1 MLPTP
6 WSTPCCEACRDEHR
20 EPRGSEPMTDPVVR
34 SEIAGGV
41 CTVTL
46 DDPERKNALS
56 AQLTSELMD
65 ALDAAEADDAVRVI
79 VLTNTG
85 NTFCAGAN
93 LSERSGRSEAS
104 SLRPVDPAEM
114 FARFGRSAKP
124 YVGKINGHCVAGG
137 MGLAAAMDYSV
148 VVDTAKMGFTEV
160 RIGVAPAMISVLCL
174 PKMRA
179 SDARAAFLRG
189 NRFLAPEAERMGII
203 NRAAAADE
211 IDAIVDEVVGDLVK
225 GSPAALAATK
235 QLLANVPNMTTDD
248 AFAWTAPL
256 SADLFK
262 GDDAREGMGAFLEKR
277 PASWIP
283 QEHH

>member
-1 MLPTP
+1 
-6 WSTPCCEACRDEHR
+6 
-20 EPRGSEPMTDPVVR
+20 MTVPVVR
-34 SEIAGGV
+34 SETAGGV

-93 LSERSGRSEAS
+93 LSERSGRSEAP
-104 SLRPVDPAEM
+104 SLRQVDPAEM
-114 FARFGRSAKP
+114 FARFGTSAKP

-148 VVDTAKMGFTEV
+148 VLDTAKMGFTEV

-203 NRAAAADE
+203 NRAVSAAE
-211 IDAIVDEVVGDLVK
+211 IDAVVNEVVGDLVK

-256 SADLFK
+256 SAELFK
-262 GDDAREGMGAFLEKR
+262 GDDAKEGMAAFLEKR

>member
-1 MLPTP
+1 
-6 WSTPCCEACRDEHR
+6 
-20 EPRGSEPMTDPVVR
+20 MTDPVVR
-34 SEIAGGV
+34 SETVDGV

-56 AQLTSELMD
+56 AQLTAELMD
-65 ALDAAEADDAVRVI
+65 ALDAAEADDTVRVI

-93 LSERSGRSEAS
+93 LSERSGRTADAPV
-104 SLRPVDPAEM
+104 RQVDPAEM

-124 YVGKINGHCVAGG
+124 FVGKINGHCVAGG

-148 VVDTAKMGFTEV
+148 VLDTAKMGFTEV

-189 NRFLAPEAERMGII
+189 NRFLAPEAQRMGII
-203 NRAAAADE
+203 NEAVAADE
-211 IDAIVDEVVGDLVK
+211 IDAAVDAVVADLVK

-235 QLLANVPNMTTDD
+235 QLLATVPNLTTDE
-248 AFAWTAPL
+248 AFGWTAPL
-256 SADLFK
+256 SAELFQ
-262 GDDAREGMGAFLEKR
+262 GDDAKEGMAAFLEKR
-277 PASWIP
+277 PAAWIP
-283 QEHH
+283 DGFREEDDR

>member
-1 MLPTP
+1 
-6 WSTPCCEACRDEHR
+6 
-20 EPRGSEPMTDPVVR
+20 MTVPVVR
-34 SEIAGGV
+34 SETAGGV

-93 LSERSGRSEAS
+93 LSERSGQAAS
-104 SLRPVDPAEM
+104 VPSRHVDPAEM
-114 FARFGRSAKP
+114 FARFGRSPKP
-124 YVGKINGHCVAGG
+124 YVGKIRGHCVAGG

-148 VVDTAKMGFTEV
+148 VLDTAKMGFTEV

-203 NRAAAADE
+203 NRAVSAAE
-211 IDAIVDEVVGDLVK
+211 IDAVVNEVVGDLVK

-256 SADLFK
+256 SAELFK
-262 GDDAREGMGAFLEKR
+262 GDDAKEGMAAFLEKR

>member
-1 MLPTP
+1 M
-6 WSTPCCEACRDEHR
+6 S
-20 EPRGSEPMTDPVVR
+20 DPVVL
-34 SEIAGGV
+34 SETVNGV

-46 DDPERKNALS
+46 NDPERKNALS
-56 AQLTSELMD
+56 AELTSELMD
-65 ALDAAEADDAVRVI
+65 ALDAAEADSSVRAI
-79 VLTNTG
+79 VLTNSG

-93 LSERSGRSEAS
+93 LSERSGRSEAKP
-104 SLRPVDPAEM
+104 LRQVDPAEM

-124 YVGKINGHCVAGG
+124 YVGKIRGHCVAGG

-148 VVDTAKMGFTEV
+148 VIDSAKMGFTEV

-174 PKMRA
+174 PKMGA
-179 SDARAAFLRG
+179 ADARAAFLRG

-203 NRAAAADE
+203 NRAVPEAE
-211 IDAIVDEVVGDLVK
+211 IDAVVDEVVADLVK

-235 QLLANVPNMTTDD
+235 ELLATVPNMTTDD

-256 SADLFK
+256 SAQLFK
-262 GDDAREGMGAFLEKR
+262 GDEAREGMAAFLEKR

-283 QEHH
+283 QEGTD

>member
-1 MLPTP
+1 
-6 WSTPCCEACRDEHR
+6 
-20 EPRGSEPMTDPVVR
+20 MTDPVVR
-34 SEIAGGV
+34 SETAGGV

-104 SLRPVDPAEM
+104 SLRQVDPAKM

-148 VVDTAKMGFTEV
+148 VLDTAKMGFTEV

-203 NRAAAADE
+203 NRAVSAAE
-211 IDAIVDEVVGDLVK
+211 IDAVVNEVVGDLVK

-235 QLLANVPNMTTDD
+235 QLLANVSNMTTDD

-256 SADLFK
+256 SAELFK
-262 GDDAREGMGAFLEKR
+262 GDDAKEGMAAFLEKR

>member
-1 MLPTP
+1 
-6 WSTPCCEACRDEHR
+6 
-20 EPRGSEPMTDPVVR
+20 MTDPVVR
-34 SEIAGGV
+34 SETAGGV

-104 SLRPVDPAEM
+104 SLRQVDPAEM
-114 FARFGRSAKP
+114 FARLGRSAKP

-148 VVDTAKMGFTEV
+148 VLDTAKMGFTEV

-203 NRAAAADE
+203 NRAVSAAE
-211 IDAIVDEVVGDLVK
+211 IDAVVNEVVGDLVK

-248 AFAWTAPL
+248 AFTWTAPL
-256 SADLFK
+256 SAELFK
-262 GDDAREGMGAFLEKR
+262 GDDAKEGMAAFLEKR

>member
-1 MLPTP
+1 
-6 WSTPCCEACRDEHR
+6 
-20 EPRGSEPMTDPVVR
+20 MTDPVVR
-34 SEIAGGV
+34 SETAGGV

-104 SLRPVDPAEM
+104 SLRQVDPAEM
-114 FARFGRSAKP
+114 FARFGTSAKP

-148 VVDTAKMGFTEV
+148 VLDTAKMGFTEV

-203 NRAAAADE
+203 NRAVSAAE
-211 IDAIVDEVVGDLVK
+211 IDAVVNEVVGDLVK

-256 SADLFK
+256 SAELFK
-262 GDDAREGMGAFLEKR
+262 GDDAKEGMAAFLEKR

>member
-1 MLPTP
+1 
-6 WSTPCCEACRDEHR
+6 
-20 EPRGSEPMTDPVVR
+20 MTDPVVR
-34 SEIAGGV
+34 SETAGGV

-79 VLTNTG
+79 VLTTTG

-104 SLRPVDPAEM
+104 SLRQVDPAEM

-148 VVDTAKMGFTEV
+148 VLDTAKMGFTEV

-203 NRAAAADE
+203 NRAVSAAE
-211 IDAIVDEVVGDLVK
+211 IDAVVNEVVGDLVK

-256 SADLFK
+256 SAELFK
-262 GDDAREGMGAFLEKR
+262 GDDAKEGMAAFLEKR

>member
-1 MLPTP
+1 M
-6 WSTPCCEACRDEHR
+6 
-20 EPRGSEPMTDPVVR
+20 SETLVR
-34 SEIAGGV
+34 AETADGV

-93 LSERSGRSEAS
+93 LSERSGRSEGKPI
-104 SLRPVDPAEM
+104 RQVDPAEM
-114 FARFGRSAKP
+114 FARFGKSTKP

-148 VVDTAKMGFTEV
+148 VLDTAKMGFTEV

-179 SDARAAFLRG
+179 SDARSAFLRG

-203 NRAAAADE
+203 NRAVAADE
-211 IDAIVDEVVGDLVK
+211 IDAAVDEVVADLVK
-225 GSPAALAATK
+225 GSPAALATTK
-235 QLLANVPNMTTDD
+235 RLLAEVPNLTTDE

-256 SADLFK
+256 SAELFR
-262 GDDAREGMGAFLEKR
+262 GDDAKEGMAAFLEKR
-277 PASWIP
+277 PAAWIP
-283 QEHH
+283 ESHR

>member
-1 MLPTP
+1 MPT
-6 WSTPCCEACRDEHR
+6 W
-20 EPRGSEPMTDPVVR
+20 
-34 SEIAGGV
+34 
-41 CTVTL
+41 L
-46 DDPERKNALS
+46 LS
-56 AQLTSELMD
+56 AL
-65 ALDAAEADDAVRVI
+65 AASLLYSGAYLVLLRILVYPRNWLHPPAWLVCGGAI
-79 VLTNTG
+79 VLGLNAALVVTM
-85 NTFCAGAN
+85 
-93 LSERSGRSEAS
+93 SSGSTAAS
-104 SLRPVDPAEM
+104 LIVWGTVSTMLAAFIAAPAIE
-114 FARFGRSAKP
+114 FLPGQTQA
-124 YVGKINGHCVAGG
+124 CVAALAELPPSTG

-148 VVDTAKMGFTEV
+148 VLDTAKMGFTEV

-189 NRFLAPEAERMGII
+189 NRFLASEAERMGII
-203 NRAAAADE
+203 NRAVSAAE
-211 IDAIVDEVVGDLVK
+211 IDAVVNEVVGDLVK

-256 SADLFK
+256 SAELFK
-262 GDDAREGMGAFLEKR
+262 GDDAKEGMAAFLEKR

>member
-1 MLPTP
+1 
-6 WSTPCCEACRDEHR
+6 
-20 EPRGSEPMTDPVVR
+20 MTDPVVR
-34 SEIAGGV
+34 SETAGGV

-46 DDPERKNALS
+46 DDLERKNALS

-104 SLRPVDPAEM
+104 SLRQVDPAEM

-148 VVDTAKMGFTEV
+148 VLDTAKMGFTEV

-203 NRAAAADE
+203 NRAVSAAE
-211 IDAIVDEVVGDLVK
+211 IDAVVNEVVGDLVK

-256 SADLFK
+256 SAELFK
-262 GDDAREGMGAFLEKR
+262 GDDAKEGMAAFLEKR

>member
-1 MLPTP
+1 MLLTP
-6 WSTPCCEACRDEHR
+6 WSTLCCEACREEHR
-20 EPRGSEPMTDPVVR
+20 EPRGIEPMTDPVVR
-34 SEIAGGV
+34 SETVGGV

-104 SLRPVDPAEM
+104 SLRQVDPAEM

-148 VVDTAKMGFTEV
+148 VLDTAKMGFTEV

-203 NRAAAADE
+203 NRAVAADE

-235 QLLANVPNMTTDD
+235 QLLANVPNMTTDE

-256 SADLFK
+256 STDLFK
-262 GDDAREGMGAFLEKR
+262 GDDAKEGMAAFLEKR
-277 PASWIP
+277 AASWIP

>member
-1 MLPTP
+1 MT
-6 WSTPCCEACRDEHR
+6 EQVVH
-20 EPRGSEPMTDPVVR
+20 SET
-34 SEIAGGV
+34 AGGV

-65 ALDAAEADDAVRVI
+65 ALDAAEADDDVRVI

-85 NTFCAGAN
+85 TTFCAGAD
-93 LSERSGRSEAS
+93 LSERSGRRADRSH
-104 SLRPVDPAEM
+104 RPVDPADM
-114 FARFGRSAKP
+114 FARFGRSPKP
-124 YVGKINGHCVAGG
+124 YVGRINGHCVAGG

-148 VVDTAKMGFTEV
+148 VLETAKMGFTEV

-189 NRFLAPEAERMGII
+189 NRFLAPEAQRMGLI
-203 NRAAAADE
+203 NAAVPADRL
-211 IDAIVDEVVGDLVK
+211 DAEVADVVADLVK

-235 QLLANVPNMTTDD
+235 QLLAEVPNLTSDD

-256 SADLFK
+256 SAALFE
-262 GDDAREGMGAFLEKR
+262 GEDAKEGMAAFLEKR
-277 PASWIP
+277 PAAWIP
-283 QEHH
+283 ETYR

>member
-1 MLPTP
+1 
-6 WSTPCCEACRDEHR
+6 
-20 EPRGSEPMTDPVVR
+20 MTDPVVR
-34 SEIAGGV
+34 SETAGGV

-56 AQLTSELMD
+56 AKLTSELMD

-104 SLRPVDPAEM
+104 SLRQVDPAEM
-114 FARFGRSAKP
+114 FARFSTSAKP

-148 VVDTAKMGFTEV
+148 VLDTAKMGFTEV

-203 NRAAAADE
+203 NRSVSAAE
-211 IDAIVDEVVGDLVK
+211 IDAVVDEVVGDLVK

-262 GDDAREGMGAFLEKR
+262 GDDAKEGMAAFLEKR

-283 QEHH
+283 QEHR

>member
-1 MLPTP
+1 
-6 WSTPCCEACRDEHR
+6 
-20 EPRGSEPMTDPVVR
+20 MTDQVVH
-34 SEIAGGV
+34 SETVGGV

-93 LSERSGRSEAS
+93 LSERSGRSDTKPPRE
-104 SLRPVDPAEM
+104 VDPAEM
-114 FARFGRSAKP
+114 FARFQRSAKP
-124 YVGKINGHCVAGG
+124 YVGKINGHCLAGG

-148 VVDTAKMGFTEV
+148 VLDTAKMGFTGV

-189 NRFLAPEAERMGII
+189 NRFLAPEAMRMGII
-203 NRAAAADE
+203 NEAVPAERLDAA
-211 IDAIVDEVVGDLVK
+211 VDEVVRDLVK

-235 QLLANVPNMTTDD
+235 RLLATVPDLSTDE
-248 AFAWTAPL
+248 AFGWTAPL
-256 SADLFK
+256 SAELFR
-262 GDDAREGMGAFLEKR
+262 GDDAQEGMAAFLEKR
-277 PASWIP
+277 PAAWIP
-283 QEHH
+283 EAFREEADR